1 MKTLIIADLART
13 EQLDRTA
20 MSAVRGGFRMFSPS
34 YKLGDLTYAP
44 TSDSSITA
52 TQNLFQDQ
60 SVLTATA
67 NDAAFIGHGVSV
79 NSNVSQDGKNKIV
92 G

>member
-20 MSAVRGGFRMFSPS
+20 MSAVRGGWKMGMPS
-34 YKLGDLTYAP
+34 YQYGDLFYAP
-44 TSDSSITA
+44 DKDSSITA

-67 NDAAFIGHGVSV
+67 NDSAFVKGVHV
-79 NSNVSQDGKNKIV
+79 NSHVSQDGQNKIV

>member
-20 MSAVRGGFRMFSPS
+20 MSAVRGGWKMGMPS
-34 YKLGDLTYAP
+34 YQYGDLLYAP
-44 TSDSSITA
+44 SKDSSITA

-67 NDAAFIGHGVSV
+67 NDSAFVKGVHV
-79 NSNVSQDGKNKIV
+79 NSHVSQDGQNKIV

>member
-1 MKTLIIADLART
+1 MTNLTVTDLTRT
-13 EQLDRTA
+13 EQLDRQA
-20 MSAVRGGFRMFSPS
+20 MAGVRGGWNMYSPS

-44 TSDSSITA
+44 SHDSSITA
-52 TQNLFQDQ
+52 RQSLTQQQ

-67 NDAAFIGHGVSV
+67 NDAAFIGPGVHV
-79 NSNVSQDGKNKIV
+79 NSNVTQDGQNKIV

>member
-1 MKTLIIADLART
+1 MKTLIISDLSRN
-13 EQLDRTA
+13 EHLDRPTLA
-20 MSAVRGGFRMFSPS
+20 AVRGGWKMGSPS
-34 YKLGDLTYAP
+34 YHLGDLTYAP
-44 TSDSSITA
+44 SHDASITA
-52 TQNLFQDQ
+52 VQNLGQQQ